1 MLLVRRARRWLKDT
15 NSLQFLTLTGD
26 TYMETELKKL
36 KNNPL
41 GQIIWIALMCGL
53 HLLLF
58 KSKINYDIA
67 AWKRILLLLL
77 AILVSL
83 PVHELMHLLFMKVFS
98 KGNAKIEFAKDP
110 LGLPSLR
117 AVLYDKVTKVQLFII
132 FIAPLLF
139 ITIVLDIIFI
149 FCGKIELFLFIIAV
163 CNSAGCYYD
172 VIDAAITF
180 CGNKK

>member
-1 MLLVRRARRWLKDT
+1 
-15 NSLQFLTLTGD
+15 
-26 TYMETELKKL
+26 METTFKKL
-36 KNNPL
+36 KTNPL
-41 GQIIWIALMCGL
+41 GQIIWIAIMCGL

-58 KSKINYDIA
+58 KSKVNYDIA

-83 PVHELMHLLFMKVFS
+83 PVHEFIHLVFMKVFS

-117 AVLYDKVTKVQLFII
+117 AVFYGKITKVQRFII

-139 ITIVLDIIFI
+139 ITIVLDIVFT
-149 FCGKIELFLFIIAV
+149 FCGKIELLLFIIAI

-172 VIDAAITF
+172 VIDAAITI
-180 CGNKK
+180 CGDKKQR